1 MRSRSLP
8 RITIPVACSA
18 DWNAMRPIE
27 PDGRARLCGACDR
40 PVYDT
45 RSLTRGDLRR
55 LILKHEGDLPC
66 LRLHRRPDGTVISKS
81 CFAPV
86 LRAGRFLWL
95 NVALAAVAFWS
106 MVFAARSWA
115 RRPAQSIIESA
126 DSAEA
131 EGRKLPFIIKPP
143 DDSESDWENALG
155 RPSISHKPRAKK
167 PVQAEN
173 LEHLEEVVTVTV
185 GEMTIDDK

>member
-8 RITIPVACSA
+8 RISIAVACTA

-27 PDGRARLCGACDR
+27 ADGTARQCGACDR

-45 RSLTRGDLRR
+45 RSLTRGDLHR

-66 LRLHRRPDGTVISKS
+66 LRLHRRPDGTVVTRS

-95 NVALAAVAFWS
+95 KAGIAAVAFWS
-106 MVFAARSWA
+106 MVFASWSWL
-115 RRPAQSIIESA
+115 RRPPQT
-126 DSAEA
+126 
-131 EGRKLPFIIKPP
+131 
-143 DDSESDWENALG
+143 
-155 RPSISHKPRAKK
+155 
-167 PVQAEN
+167 
-173 LEHLEEVVTVTV
+173 VV
-185 GEMTIDDK
+185 